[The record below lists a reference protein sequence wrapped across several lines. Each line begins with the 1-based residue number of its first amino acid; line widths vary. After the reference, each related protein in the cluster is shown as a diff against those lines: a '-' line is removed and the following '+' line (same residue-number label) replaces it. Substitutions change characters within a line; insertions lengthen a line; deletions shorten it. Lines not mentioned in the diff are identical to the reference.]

1 MNTTYIWS
9 SGQRDFRKSNILHGS
24 ELSNRQQNVLILI
37 DNRRNINQSSVVSK
51 VASKDKN

>member
-9 SGQRDFRKSNILHGS
+9 SDQRDFRKSNILHGS
-24 ELSNRQQNVLILI
+24 ELSSRQQNVLILI